1 MRLLLAARDWGW
13 RDAAAS
19 TPFRSQ
25 QGVDASSRRRI
36 CPGPSGSVPRH
47 RTLLYGATSRCMR
60 RVEELY
66 ALPADPE
73 VKAKG
78 MAETLLVMRKK
89 IFQ

>member
-1 MRLLLAARDWGW
+1 
-13 RDAAAS
+13 
-19 TPFRSQ
+19 
-25 QGVDASSRRRI
+25 
-36 CPGPSGSVPRH
+36 
-47 RTLLYGATSRCMR
+47 MR

-78 MAETLLVMRKK
+78 MAETLLRMRKI

>member
-1 MRLLLAARDWGW
+1 MPLNRVRRAVGL
-13 RDAAAS
+13 
-19 TPFRSQ
+19 
-25 QGVDASSRRRI
+25 SRYCCGI
-36 CPGPSGSVPRH
+36 LSGSISLSACVSV
-47 RTLLYGATSRCMR
+47 TVLQCMR

-73 VKAKG
+73 LKAKG

>member
-1 MRLLLAARDWGW
+1 MGRSKIANKMKKDTLGAHPDPAARIQTEAYD
-13 RDAAAS
+13 
-19 TPFRSQ
+19 TVLQ
-25 QGVDASSRRRI
+25 
-36 CPGPSGSVPRH
+36 
-47 RTLLYGATSRCMR
+47 CMR